1 MASDEYY
8 QLCLPILQD
17 DSIDDDEKT
26 ERLEE
31 LLSKETGLRGAP
43 LENTILSVLWRRRN
57 GGEAT
62 DQPLRHTVIRKASP
76 APWQMN
82 RAPTPVGS
90 PPPAASSPAPSHGFM
105 QSRPSFSRQK
115 SAISSPFHSPKP
127 SPRLALAHPI
137 PHSPSLNAYEF
148 SDASPARDDYGDY
161 GSENVDW
168 LLQDETASNA
178 SSTALSAVAAEWMP
192 HPDMSP
198 YDILRSVLGDKKT
211 DDEIEAALNE
221 NSFDLGATIAAL
233 LGTEEAQVTAIPQ
246 NVLVGKSMVMP
257 ARPVTPNT
265 SKSPI
270 VCKYWLASGSCLR
283 ADCRFAHDTSGYL
296 CKYFMQGQCLA
307 GDACQFSHDPSLLIN
322 QLSLSSS
329 PAPQQ
334 FQPNDFDQSFPSL
347 AVTPPRSSLSPAAN
361 GFVPASQ
368 RSRGGGYLSTSR
380 PQSRPSS
387 RHQNRPETPSTLSM
401 DDDSFPTL
409 GSARRT
415 TKHHGTRSRHG
426 AAEKEP
432 SSLADVVRMS
442 PSPTPPTQPKKMEIA
457 GARKIRT
464 YGGND
469 SVAARRIPEPQHIPW
484 LETGAKANAQYL
496 KYRAEAIKH
505 GSVRNKFLQRYVH
518 SLFLLQVL
526 TAPVL
531 PKHGTAMTLVLQKRS
546 PSAAKL
552 RTKQCER
559 RIARLRRR
567 CTKSGTST
575 CRMVA

>member
-8 QLCLPILQD
+8 QLCLPILED
-17 DSIDDDEKT
+17 ESLDDDDKT
-26 ERLEE
+26 ERLED
-31 LLSKETGLRGAP
+31 LLRKETRLRGAP
-43 LENTILSVLWRRRN
+43 LENTIMSVLWRRRN
-57 GGEAT
+57 GGAVT
-62 DQPLRHTVIRKASP
+62 DQPLRHTVIRKSSP

-82 RAPTPVGS
+82 RVPTPVGS
-90 PPPAASSPAPSHGFM
+90 PPPTSASPATGHGFPH
-105 QSRPSFSRQK
+105 SRPSFSRQK
-115 SAISSPFHSPKP
+115 SAISSPFASPKP
-127 SPRLALAHPI
+127 SPRLSLAQPI
-137 PHSPSLNAYEF
+137 PHSPSLNGYEF
-148 SDASPARDDYGDY
+148 SEQSPAPDIYGDY

-178 SSTALSAVAAEWMP
+178 SSTGLSAAAAEWLP

-221 NSFDLGATIAAL
+221 HSYDLGATIAAL
-233 LGTEEAQVTAIPQ
+233 VGTEEAQVTAIPHT
-246 NVLVGKSMVMP
+246 NVLVGKSMNVP
-257 ARPVTPNT
+257 QRPVTPNA

-296 CKYFMQGQCLA
+296 CKYFMSGQCLA
-307 GDACQFSHDPSLLIN
+307 GDSCQFSHDPALLLN
-322 QLSLSSS
+322 HLSISDNSQGS
-329 PAPQQ
+329 TPQQ
-334 FQPNDFDQSFPSL
+334 FQFGDQFEQSFPSL
-347 AVTPPRSSLSPAAN
+347 SGTPPRSSLSPAAN
-361 GFVPASQ
+361 GFVPSSQ
-368 RSRGGGYLSTSR
+368 RNRGSGSGYLSTSR

-409 GSARRT
+409 GAARRT

-426 AAEKEP
+426 PGTVNAGTVPVSEKEP

-442 PSPTPPTQPKKMEIA
+442 PSPAPPTQPKKMEIA

-484 LETGAKANAQYL
+484 LETGAKANTQYL

-505 GSVRNKFLQRYVH
+505 GSIRNKFLQRYVH
-518 SLFLLQVL
+518 
-526 TAPVL
+526 P
-531 PKHGTAMTLVLQKRS
+531 PRS
-546 PSAAKL
+546 
-552 RTKQCER
+552 
-559 RIARLRRR
+559 
-567 CTKSGTST
+567 
-575 CRMVA
+575 